1 MIHNPQHSF
10 AKFKYI
16 DGFEELTLDS
26 MYKRLKEFKK
36 RFNKF
41 KTINP
46 QTDKN
51 KNLQKKVLDNIGD
64 LFNELY
70 YIYKDKYNKEEYG
83 LNSRDRKILTT
94 RKLILTDDYQYESEE
109 EREQQTSKKPDK
121 KELPKKP
128 TKDDL
133 KKFNEWL
140 IKKKEA

>member
-1 MIHNPQHSF
+1 
-10 AKFKYI
+10 
-16 DGFEELTLDS
+16 

-70 YIYKDKYNKEEYG
+70 YIYKDKYNKEKYG

-109 EREQQTSKKPDK
+109 ERE
-121 KELPKKP
+121 
-128 TKDDL
+128 
-133 KKFNEWL
+133 
-140 IKKKEA
+140 